1 MRGNEAGVAVCV
13 LRALKQA
20 EVAFCVG
27 GNVLQRSP
35 GTAGGVKALLSRRC
49 DTGKGL
55 IEILKFNL
63 ILQPKIKRYVAVRVD
78 VLVALL
84 VRFTGLHLDWQPLL
98 LPFVWDAF
106 AISKS
111 LLPVVLFLRKLVA
124 NGLFVVK
131 TVPTACPNVAMLV
144 SRCWRS
150 GCRAEL
156 GGL

>member
-1 MRGNEAGVAVCV
+1 MCVTSTEAGRSCF
-13 LRALKQA
+13 LCQGER
-20 EVAFCVG
+20 
-27 GNVLQRSP
+27 VLQRSP

-63 ILQPKIKRYVAVRVD
+63 ILQPKIKRYVAVQVD

-84 VRFTGLHLDWQPLL
+84 VRFTGLHLNWQPLL

-111 LLPVVLFLRKLVA
+111 LLPVVLFLRKPVA
-124 NGLFVVK
+124 NGLFVGI
-131 TVPTACPNVAMLV
+131 TIPTACPNVAMLV